1 MSLYNCFGF
10 FKQSQ
15 LLVDGADTIVCLQ
28 IQFSMARIMPHVAE
42 LADFDEF
49 LLSLRMIKI

>member
-28 IQFSMARIMPHVAE
+28 IQFSIAHIMPHVAE